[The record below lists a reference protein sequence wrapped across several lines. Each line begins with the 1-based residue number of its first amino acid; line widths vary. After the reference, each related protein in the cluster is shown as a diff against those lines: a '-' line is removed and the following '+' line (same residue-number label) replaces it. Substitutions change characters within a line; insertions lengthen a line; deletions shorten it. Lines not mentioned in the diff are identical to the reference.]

1 MKVRDVMTRD
11 VQVARPGDTI
21 QQIARLMLEADTG
34 AVPVTDEQT
43 VIGMITD
50 RDIVLR
56 VVAEGR
62 SLDLP
67 VSEVMT
73 PNVEFCMED
82 DDLVEVSE
90 KMGRLQVRRMIIL
103 SQDRKLAGILSLG
116 DLAQE
121 TDLEESG
128 LTLEEISKPSSTLS
142 H

>member
-11 VQVARPGDTI
+11 VQVALPGDSI
-21 QQIARLMLEADTG
+21 QQVARLMREFDTG
-34 AVPVTDEQT
+34 AIPVVDEGR
-43 VIGMITD
+43 VIGLITD

-62 SLDLP
+62 PLELP
-67 VSEVMT
+67 VSEALT
-73 PNVEFCMED
+73 PDVEFCFED

-90 KMGRLQVRRMIIL
+90 KMGRLQLRRMIIL
-103 SQDRKLAGILSLG
+103 GPDRKLAGILSLG

-128 LTLEEISKPSSTLS
+128 LTLEEISKPTSPLS